1 MIHHVENDGAE
12 SAHSLLTSISDRLKV
27 RNKLIRIA
35 DKSEAEWLTVEEY
48 QNDAATSDSDDSRK
62 ICQAKRIAPRKQIS
76 YQSYPQKLSI
86 LLLFPYIR
94 KAKNDY

>member
-1 MIHHVENDGAE
+1 MIHHVENDSAE

-27 RNKLIRIA
+27 RSKL
-35 DKSEAEWLTVEEY
+35 SEAEWLTVEEY
-48 QNDAATSDSDDSRK
+48 QNDAAASDSDDSRK

-76 YQSYPQKLSI
+76 DQSYPQKLSI
-86 LLLFPYIR
+86 LLLFLYIR